1 MSEFDNDI
9 IKPQDDQEFQ
19 DDSQD
24 GLPNELQNLRDET
37 EDCTNFKDSYSKIEE
52 KKIYTRDECVY
63 LTKLF
68 DRAEQYEEAVDNAVN
83 FIKMKPILNSD
94 ERACFANVFKNLV
107 NQKRASIRYLESV
120 KKKEKKALKN
130 PSTNNITTV
139 INNNV
144 ESLEEIIQKVEDE
157 LNSLIN
163 LMQEIL
169 DEMLLPNSKK
179 PEAQVFYMKLKGDYY
194 RYKAEFSKDEE
205 KEISADLAEQ
215 SYNDAYM
222 LSEES
227 LPITSLVRVS
237 LAVNFSI
244 FYYEE
249 KNMIDE
255 AIMIAKSCFE
265 EAIKMVDEVDDDK
278 AKDYILLVNLLKENI
293 IFWNSEKPE
302 DEELS
307 NN

>member
-1 MSEFDNDI
+1 
-9 IKPQDDQEFQ
+9 
-19 DDSQD
+19 
-24 GLPNELQNLRDET
+24 
-37 EDCTNFKDSYSKIEE
+37 
-52 KKIYTRDECVY
+52 
-63 LTKLF
+63 
-68 DRAEQYEEAVDNAVN
+68 
-83 FIKMKPILNSD
+83 
-94 ERACFANVFKNLV
+94 
-107 NQKRASIRYLESV
+107 
-120 KKKEKKALKN
+120 
-130 PSTNNITTV
+130 
-139 INNNV
+139 
-144 ESLEEIIQKVEDE
+144 
-157 LNSLIN
+157 
-163 LMQEIL
+163 MQEIL

>member
-120 KKKEKKALKN
+120 KKKRKK
-130 PSTNNITTV
+130 SF
-139 INNNV
+139 
-144 ESLEEIIQKVEDE
+144 
-157 LNSLIN
+157 
-163 LMQEIL
+163 
-169 DEMLLPNSKK
+169 KK
-179 PEAQVFYMKLKGDYY
+179 PINK
-194 RYKAEFSKDEE
+194 
-205 KEISADLAEQ
+205 
-215 SYNDAYM
+215 
-222 LSEES
+222 
-227 LPITSLVRVS
+227 
-237 LAVNFSI
+237 
-244 FYYEE
+244 
-249 KNMIDE
+249 
-255 AIMIAKSCFE
+255 
-265 EAIKMVDEVDDDK
+265 
-278 AKDYILLVNLLKENI
+278 
-293 IFWNSEKPE
+293 
-302 DEELS
+302 
-307 NN
+307 